1 MILALFVALIA
12 YIIAQIIVSNS
23 KTTKADPLVPPSGN
37 IMIVDTETNGFPK
50 DWKGSL
56 YDTDNWARVVSI
68 AWNKIAPN
76 GQLLATKYYV
86 INPDSYIIQNEA
98 TNIHGISTEKAKTE
112 GIAIKQAIED
122 FNSDLQDCKYLAAH
136 NIEFDYPTVFAE
148 YLRLNLNTDKLSSL
162 RQICTMK
169 ASTEFCKISSAKGY
183 KYPKLNEL
191 HQKLFSTSIAQAH
204 NAKVDAEITTKCLKE
219 LYNKKVLR
227 F

>member
-12 YIIAQIIVSNS
+12 YIIAQIIVSFKSS
-23 KTTKADPLVPPSGN
+23 KDDPLVPPSGN

-76 GQLLATKYYV
+76 GQLLTTKYYV
-86 INPDSYIIQNEA
+86 ISPDNYSIQSEA
-98 TNIHGISTEKAKTE
+98 TSIHGISTETAQKE
-112 GIAIKQAIED
+112 GVAIKQAIED
-122 FNSDLQDCKYLAAH
+122 FNSDIEDCKYLAAH
-136 NIEFDYPTVFAE
+136 NIEFDFPTVFAE
-148 YLRLNLNTDKLSSL
+148 YLRLNLNTDRLNSL

-169 ASTEFCKISSAKGY
+169 VSTDYCKIPSAKGY

-191 HQKLFSTSIAQAH
+191 HQKLFSASITQAH
-204 NAKVDAEITTKCLKE
+204 NAKVDAEITMKCLKE